1 MKTRTFGDVL
11 AEVHGSESSL
21 FPNARA
27 VLSVRAAEDLVE
39 NLREALAWIRDQ
51 QRRDKEDETPMLPL

>member
-11 AEVHGSESSL
+11 AEIDGGETCLFLHGRNNLSL
-21 FPNARA
+21 
-27 VLSVRAAEDLVE
+27 RAAEELVE

-51 QRRDKEDETPMLPL
+51 KRRETEDQTPELPL